1 MRYQADHKEQARA
14 RLVGAAGRGFRKRGY
29 GGIGVDGLAKEAGVT
44 SGAFYGHFASK
55 EAAFAEAV
63 VAGLEGVQQTV
74 AKLQSERPAD
84 WAVAFI
90 DTYLGVMR
98 TCDLAESCAIQSLSA
113 EVARA
118 GESMRALYEQEMR
131 KVVQIIADGLSGAD
145 DAARTARAWALLSTL
160 SGAVTLS
167 RALNDDAL
175 AEQVAVAARTAALAI
190 IEAPAG

>member
-1 MRYQADHKEQARA
+1 
-14 RLVGAAGRGFRKRGY
+14 
-29 GGIGVDGLAKEAGVT
+29 
-44 SGAFYGHFASK
+44 
-55 EAAFAEAV
+55 
-63 VAGLEGVQQTV
+63 
-74 AKLQSERPAD
+74 
-84 WAVAFI
+84 
-90 DTYLGVMR
+90 
-98 TCDLAESCAIQSLSA
+98 
-113 EVARA
+113 
-118 GESMRALYEQEMR
+118 MRALYEQEMR